1 MHDTIL
7 KLTFGQYLMIKQA
20 LQLQA
25 AEARAE
31 AIKGA
36 RSGNQPMQAHYEE
49 HVERL
54 QSLIEQLTGQA
65 H

>member
-1 MHDTIL
+1 MDTTL
-7 KLTFGQYLMIKQA
+7 KVTFGQYLMIKQA

-36 RSGNQPMQAHYEE
+36 RAGNQPMQAHYEE

-54 QSLIEQLTGQA
+54 QDLIEQLTGQA

>member
-1 MHDTIL
+1 MDTAL
-7 KLTFGQYLMIKQA
+7 NVTFGQYLMIKQA

-25 AEARAE
+25 TEARAE

-36 RSGNQPMQAHYEE
+36 RAGNLPMQAHYEE

-54 QSLIEQLTGQA
+54 QDLIEQLTKQA

>member
-1 MHDTIL
+1 MDTTL
-7 KLTFGQYLMIKQA
+7 NVTFGQYLMIKQA

-25 AEARAE
+25 AQARAD

-36 RSGNQPMQAHYEE
+36 RSGNQPMQTHYEE

-54 QSLIEQLTGQA
+54 QALIEQLTGQA

>member
-7 KLTFGQYLMIKQA
+7 KVTFGQYLMIKQA

-36 RSGNQPMQAHYEE
+36 RSGNM
-49 HVERL
+49 
-54 QSLIEQLTGQA
+54 
-65 H
+65 